1 MADKNHIPVM
11 DVSSEVFHSLS
22 GKDGP
27 QGLAAVGQ
35 QKWFSAENLG
45 SSINGIWIALY
56 QVADPGNLGTILRTL
71 DGMGGVGVF
80 LLDYC
85 TDPYDPSSI
94 RASMGTIFSKKIIR
108 IQSDD
113 FINWVKKNSIMLIGT
128 SDSAAGNYRDCHY
141 PENMVLLMGSEREG
155 LTTNLENACASIV
168 SIPMTGSADS
178 LNLAV
183 ASSIILYEI
192 ARQHPLSGR
201 EGIKMIASLEGNVT
215 QILEDSIVINVS
227 GIGFK
232 VNVPANVC
240 RNAEPHKV
248 IALYTYLV
256 VREDA
261 LTLFGF
267 ESIEEREMFI
277 LLLGT
282 SGVGPR
288 TALAIISTLS
298 LDIISN
304 AVIQEHADIF

>member
-1 MADKNHIPVM
+1 MKPDCFFLEGTRIVVEAIRTPDCLQQLIVARELLSSAKAKEAVDMADKNHIPVI

-27 QGLAAVGQ
+27 QGLAAVGL
-35 QKWFSAENLG
+35 QKWFSVENLD

-80 LLDYC
+80 LLDHC

-113 FINWVKKNSIMLIGT
+113 FIDWVKKNSIMLIGT
-128 SDSAAGNYRDCHY
+128 SDSAAGNYHDCHY
-141 PENMVLLMGSEREG
+141 PENMVLIMGSEREG
-155 LTTNLENACASIV
+155 MTTNLENACASIV
-168 SIPMTGSADS
+168 SIPMKGSADS

-201 EGIKMIASLEGNVT
+201 EGSK
-215 QILEDSIVINVS
+215 
-227 GIGFK
+227 
-232 VNVPANVC
+232 
-240 RNAEPHKV
+240 
-248 IALYTYLV
+248 
-256 VREDA
+256 
-261 LTLFGF
+261 
-267 ESIEEREMFI
+267 
-277 LLLGT
+277 
-282 SGVGPR
+282 
-288 TALAIISTLS
+288 
-298 LDIISN
+298 
-304 AVIQEHADIF
+304 